1 MNDKPVKRMRGK
13 GKHPAKVHV
22 NLRMPEEVLEFYK
35 RYPSYTAKMREVLTD
50 FKERTEA
57 QDPQT

>member
-1 MNDKPVKRMRGK
+1 MSDELVKRKRGK

-35 RYPSYTAKMREVLTD
+35 RYPSYTAKMREVLTTYVQEQQSKKD
-50 FKERTEA
+50 
-57 QDPQT
+57 QT